1 MGIQFSSLKNETVI
15 FIIPHTINT
24 ITIHVF
30 KIISSIIPNYFQNSF
45 NRDRVNLGVSKTLI
59 PYLVFDYVITTHQFF
74 PSEYLKPLS
83 KDRQKLHQ
91 EVDKLHQQGWGYT
104 KIHHHL
110 IKNGFEIGKSRTCVD
125 YMIKKMKKRNE
136 FFHQP
141 IMDGIGN
148 FRIEW
153 REV

>member
-1 MGIQFSSLKNETVI
+1 MEIQCSSLKNETVI

-45 NRDRVNLGVSKTLI
+45 NRDRVNLVVSKK
-59 PYLVFDYVITTHQFF
+59 
-74 PSEYLKPLS
+74 LKPFMCFAYETIYHT
-83 KDRQKLHQ
+83 KAKFTKLNF
-91 EVDKLHQQGWGYT
+91 KN
-104 KIHHHL
+104 
-110 IKNGFEIGKSRTCVD
+110 IK
-125 YMIKKMKKRNE
+125 
-136 FFHQP
+136 
-141 IMDGIGN
+141 N